1 MTPRRRGG
9 VAQAITIAAATFACA
24 VLVAVAPARSERAGA
39 IAPAEQRVMLV
50 TDSVGLGTRGVLEGY
65 FPADWDVSIVGKP
78 AVFVRDLPGR
88 YIGPNLYRAGDH
100 VVIAAGYNYPYWD
113 PVRFDQAIDA
123 TIATLTRAGVQ
134 HVYWVTLR
142 DVKPQYISAAGWRQ
156 IQPYY
161 WYFPTVNE
169 HLERALSRHPE
180 LTLIDWAAVADRPGI
195 TYDAIHLNRT
205 GAELYSSLIS
215 QAVADAQT
223 RPANESITRINV
235 ADPSAVAAG
244 DVTAVAVNLTSVR
257 GRTRGYL
264 SAFPCEQGSSP
275 TSNLNHQRNQV
286 VAAAAIVPVDSAGEI
301 CVFNKQA
308 GHVIVDV
315 FGRFN
320 ADAELTSTGSTR
332 LIDTRRAP
340 TAGTPQ
346 PAGREL
352 RVDVGAPDQTVA
364 INVTVTQATSRGYL
378 TVHQCGTT
386 PPNTSNVN
394 FAAQLAAPNLVIART
409 DATGHV
415 CLTATQDAHVI
426 VDLLAEFGAS
436 TTVETATPARLAD
449 TRGGAAPTAGEVIR
463 IDVAADNPADASTDT
478 ETPVSGVIGNLTIV
492 GPRRSGYAT
501 VYPCAGG
508 PTETSNINY
517 RAGQTI
523 ANAVIVEP
531 DADGMLCVSANTAA
545 EVVFDKLGTTGDGFA
560 GVAPSRPLDTRTR

>member
-1 MTPRRRGG
+1 M
-9 VAQAITIAAATFACA
+9 IAAVTLACA
-24 VLVAVAPARSERAGA
+24 VLVAAAPTRSERAGA

-50 TDSVGLGTRGVLEGY
+50 TDSVGLGTRGVLEGF
-65 FPADWDVSIVGKP
+65 FPADWDVTIVGKP
-78 AVFVRDLPGR
+78 AVFVRDLPGS

-100 VVIAAGYNYPYWD
+100 VVIGAGYNYPYWD

-123 TIATLTRAGVQ
+123 TIATLTQGGVK
-134 HVYWVTLR
+134 HIYWVTLR
-142 DVKPQYISAAGWRQ
+142 EVKPQYISASAWRQ
-156 IQPYY
+156 IQPYS

-169 HLERALSRHPE
+169 HLERALSRHPG
-180 LTLIDWAAVADRPGI
+180 LTLIDWAAVADRPGV

-215 QAVADAQT
+215 RAVADSQT
-223 RPANESITRINV
+223 RPANESITRIKV
-235 ADPSAVAAG
+235 AGRSAVAAG

-275 TSNLNHQRNQV
+275 TSNLNHQRDQV

-308 GHVIVDV
+308 GQVIVDV

-320 ADAELTSTGSTR
+320 ADAELTSAGSTR
-332 LIDTRRAP
+332 LVDTRRAR

-346 PAGREL
+346 PAHQEL
-352 RVDVGAPDQTVA
+352 RVEVGAPERTVA
-364 INVTVTQATSRGYL
+364 MNVTVTQATNRGYL
-378 TVHQCGTT
+378 TVHECGTT

-394 FAAQLAAPNLVIART
+394 FATQLAAPNLVVART

-415 CLTATQDAHVI
+415 CVTATQDAHII
-426 VDLLAEFGAS
+426 VDLLAEFGSS
-436 TTVETATPARLAD
+436 TTVEAATPARLAD

-463 IDVAADNPADASTDT
+463 IDIAADIAAEAATDADSDL
-478 ETPVSGVIGNLTIV
+478 PVSGVVGNLTIV
-492 GPRRSGYAT
+492 RPRQSGYAT

-508 PTETSNINY
+508 PPDTSNINY
-517 RAGQTI
+517 RAGRTI

-531 DADGMLCVSANTAA
+531 DDDGMLCVSTNTAA
-545 EVVFDKLGTTGDGFA
+545 EVVFDRLGATGNGFT
-560 GVAPSRPLDTRTR
+560 GMVPNRMLDTRNR

>member
-1 MTPRRRGG
+1 MTPRRRRPG
-9 VAQAITIAAATFACA
+9 VAHAITIAAATLACA
-24 VLVAVAPARSERAGA
+24 VLVAVAPTRSERAGA

-50 TDSVGLGTRGVLEGY
+50 TDSVGLGTRGILEGY

-78 AVFVRDLPGR
+78 AVFVRDLASK

-113 PVRFDQAIDA
+113 PVRFDQAIDT
-123 TIATLTRAGVQ
+123 TIATLIRADVK
-134 HVYWVTLR
+134 HIYWVTLR
-142 DVKPQYISAAGWRQ
+142 DVKPQYISEAAWRQ
-156 IQPYY
+156 VQRYY

-223 RPANESITRINV
+223 RPANESITRIKV
-235 ADPSAVAAG
+235 ADRSAVAAG
-244 DVTAVAVNLTSVR
+244 EITAVAVNLTSVR

-264 SAFPCEQGSSP
+264 SAFPCEQGP
-275 TSNLNHQRNQV
+275 GATSNLNHQRNQV
-286 VAAAAIVPVDSAGEI
+286 VAAAAIVPVDSAGEF

-320 ADAELTSTGSTR
+320 ADAELTSADSAR
-332 LIDTRRAP
+332 LVDTRQAP
-340 TAGTPQ
+340 TAGTKQ
-346 PAGREL
+346 PEGKEL
-352 RVDVGAPDQTVA
+352 RVDVGAPDRTVA

-378 TVHQCGTT
+378 TVHQCGTA

-394 FAAQLAAPNLVIART
+394 FAAQLAAPNLVITRT
-409 DATGHV
+409 DANGHV

-436 TTVETATPARLAD
+436 TTVKAATPERLAD
-449 TRGGAAPTAGEVIR
+449 TRGGAAPTPGEVIQ
-463 IDVAADNPADASTDT
+463 IDVAAGDPDT
-478 ETPVSGVIGNLTIV
+478 RVSGVIGNLTIV
-492 GPRRSGYAT
+492 RPEANGYAT

-508 PTETSNINY
+508 PTETSNINF
-517 RAGQTI
+517 RASQTI
-523 ANAVIVEP
+523 ANAIIVEP
-531 DADGMLCVSANTAA
+531 DEDGMLCVFTNTAA
-545 EVVFDKLGTTGDGFA
+545 EVVFDKLGTTGAGFA
-560 GVAPSRPLDTRTR
+560 GVAPIRPLDTRKR